1 LLEGRESRKPN
12 QKSILAGNATG
23 NRRIDPRLPQAVRR
37 LVKYGVERTAAEAG
51 RSAIRVKET
60 VPRNR
65 ARRLLA
71 ILAPILGAAALL
83 VSFFHCVM
91 SSGPPSHTVFA
102 ATSGTSASAN
112 NAADPV
118 KASITVDYPQDG
130 SIFPP
135 DIIAPIFL
143 WRDAEPAA
151 HSWRID
157 VTFADHAKPLRLQSA
172 GEGMRLSEIDP
183 RCVSTANKLPF
194 LTPEQAA
201 AHTWQPEAE
210 AWALIKKHSAQRPA
224 TVEFTGLDSAGHPV
238 SRGLVTLT
246 TSLDPVGAP
255 IFYRDVPLMPF
266 EGNNHVV
273 QPLAPAKMSLIAW
286 RLRDIGKPESR
297 LLVTGLHTC
306 ANCHSFSTDGKTMGL
321 DVDGPAN
328 DKGLYA
334 VIPVR
339 PHMAIR
345 NEDTV
350 SWNQDM
356 QVGKSRVGFM
366 SQVSPNGKYVL
377 TTFAGRDQSIGSSY
391 FVTNFKDYR
400 FLQVFYPTRGIL
412 TWYSRETGRR
422 QPLPGADDP
431 QYVQTDGVWSPD
443 GNYIVFV
450 RAEAREPHPE
460 GVPLPTEAN
469 DPNEV
474 QIQYNLYRVPFN
486 DGKGGIAEPILG
498 ASNNGLSNSFPKI
511 SPDGRWIVFVKA
523 RNAQLMRPDS
533 ELYIVPTTGGIARRM
548 RCNTSLMNSW
558 HSFSPNG
565 RWLVFSSKSRSPY
578 TQMYL
583 THIDAD
589 GNDSPPILIDNS
601 TASNRA
607 VNLPEFVNI
616 PQDGILDITSPASDF
631 YRLMDDA
638 SDLQAKGDQN
648 ASIDAWQKAF
658 AVDPEDARVNFGLGG
673 SLMAAG
679 KSKEAIVYLKKA
691 TQVNPDFLE
700 AFYSLGVAQ
709 MQEHNA
715 DEAIA
720 AWNDTIRIEPRFFEA
735 HEGLGFAFYVQE
747 KYSDSLFHLRL
758 ALDGEP
764 DRVSVLVLAA
774 SLMATSADAAVRNG
788 PEAVILAERALELTK
803 SGDTSVLD
811 TLSAA
816 YAEAG
821 HFDQAKDA
829 VDQAIALAQKQ
840 GEATLIA
847 RLKAH
852 RAKYEAGHPL
862 RDPEDQGTL

>member
-1 LLEGRESRKPN
+1 VTDAARKD
-12 QKSILAGNATG
+12 G
-23 NRRIDPRLPQAVRR
+23 
-37 LVKYGVERTAAEAG
+37 AEA
-51 RSAIRVKET
+51 AK
-60 VPRNR
+60 
-65 ARRLLA
+65 
-71 ILAPILGAAALL
+71 
-83 VSFFHCVM
+83 
-91 SSGPPSHTVFA
+91 
-102 ATSGTSASAN
+102 GT
-112 NAADPV
+112 
-118 KASITVDYPQDG
+118 ITVDYPQDG
-130 SIFPP
+130 SVFPP
-135 DIIAPIFL
+135 DMIGPTFL
-143 WRDAEPAA
+143 WRDAEPTAR
-151 HSWRID
+151 SWRID
-157 VTFADHAKPLRLQSA
+157 VRFADHAKELRIVSA
-172 GEGMRLSEIDP
+172 GEGMKLGEIDP

-194 LTPEQAA
+194 LTPEQAD
-201 AHTWQPEAE
+201 AHTWKPEAD
-210 AWALIKKHSAQRPA
+210 AWALMKKHSASGAA
-224 TVEFTGLDSAGHPV
+224 TVEFIGLDEAGKPV
-238 SRGLVTLT
+238 SSGRVTLT
-246 TSLDPVGAP
+246 TSIEPVGAP

-334 VIPVR
+334 VLKVQ
-339 PHMAIR
+339 PHMEIR

-350 SWNQDM
+350 NWNQDM

-366 SQVSPNGKYVL
+366 SQVSPDGKYVL

-422 QPLPGADDP
+422 EPLPGADDP
-431 QYVQTDGVWSPD
+431 RFVQTDGVWSPD
-443 GNYIVFV
+443 GKYIVFV
-450 RAEAREPHPE
+450 RAEAKEPHPE

-474 QIQYNLYRVPFN
+474 QVQYSLYRVPFN
-486 DGKGGIAEPILG
+486 NGKGGIAEPIAG
-498 ASNNGLSNSFPKI
+498 ASNNGMSNNFPKI
-511 SPDGRWIVFVKA
+511 SPDGKWIVFVKC

-533 ELYIVPTTGGIARRM
+533 ELYIVPATGGVARRM
-548 RCNTSLMNSW
+548 RCNTRLMNSW

-616 PQDGILDITSPASDF
+616 AQDGILDITSPASDF
-631 YRLMDDA
+631 YKLMDDA
-638 SDLQAKGDQN
+638 SDLQVKGD
-648 ASIDAWQKAF
+648 ATDAIEAWQKAL
-658 AVDPEDARVNFGLGG
+658 AVDPEEARVNFGLGG
-673 SLMAAG
+673 ALMAAG
-679 KSKEAIVYLKKA
+679 RSKEAVQYLKKA
-691 TQVNPDFLE
+691 TEVNPDFLE
-700 AFYSLGVAQ
+700 AFYGLGEAEMKEQ
-709 MQEHNA
+709 NA

-720 AWNDTIRIEPRFFEA
+720 AWQGAVRIEPRFFQA
-735 HEGLGFAFYVQE
+735 QEGLGFAYFVQE
-747 KYSDSLFHLRL
+747 KYSDSLSHLRL

-774 SLMATSADAAVRNG
+774 SLMATSADTALRDG

-803 SGDTSVLD
+803 GNDTSVLD

-821 HFDQAKDA
+821 HFDRAKDA
-829 VDQAIALAQKQ
+829 VDQAIALAEKQ
-840 GEATLIA
+840 DDANLIA
-847 RLKAH
+847 KLKAH
-852 RAKYEAGHPL
+852 RAKYDAMKPL
-862 RDPEDQGTL
+862 RDPDDQGTL